1 MLSENTPWLSSET
14 RELEGY
20 LTSPFF
26 NSKGEKKAGGM
37 LFVFLTHNNSKAEI
51 IKRTYGELKKV
62 AKLGCSDSM
71 NYPNPE
77 RSAQRGNCTKAV

>member
-1 MLSENTPWLSSET
+1 
-14 RELEGY
+14 
-20 LTSPFF
+20 
-26 NSKGEKKAGGM
+26 M